1 MSNTDDSPDD
11 PAEESTNN
19 LINDAIKFFKDII
32 DKNGTQLSGG
42 KFTFPLDLDEQE
54 MIRFE
59 IFKEYKFDRREKGET
74 DTLATI
80 YLPIPQNLATT
91 YSADYVTEDLGF
103 LGMKA
108 AGAVSVAM
116 GGTDNSL
123 TDASN
128 WTNGVL
134 NMLAQAVES
143 GGAAVAVGGLIGSV
157 LGPAAGTLTAG
168 LSSGVGAQIGKGAM
182 FGAGIARNPH
192 QAQVFKNV
200 QFRTHTFQYKFAP
213 KSKEESDTLLTVSK
227 LLRAAMHPIY
237 FADNHFFE
245 YPLQFDI
252 DILDGHHAY
261 LFDIGPSVM
270 TNYSF
275 DPTPNGP
282 YFHYDRGFKI
292 PVAVNISMTFKELS
306 IVTQKEVSEYNY

>member
-80 YLPIPQNLATT
+80 
-91 YSADYVTEDLGF
+91 
-103 LGMKA
+103 
-108 AGAVSVAM
+108 
-116 GGTDNSL
+116 
-123 TDASN
+123 
-128 WTNGVL
+128 VL

-157 LGPAAGTLTAG
+157 LGPAAGTH
-168 LSSGVGAQIGKGAM
+168 K
-182 FGAGIARNPH
+182 
-192 QAQVFKNV
+192 
-200 QFRTHTFQYKFAP
+200 
-213 KSKEESDTLLTVSK
+213 
-227 LLRAAMHPIY
+227 
-237 FADNHFFE
+237 
-245 YPLQFDI
+245 
-252 DILDGHHAY
+252 
-261 LFDIGPSVM
+261 
-270 TNYSF
+270 
-275 DPTPNGP
+275 
-282 YFHYDRGFKI
+282 
-292 PVAVNISMTFKELS
+292 
-306 IVTQKEVSEYNY
+306 

>member
-1 MSNTDDSPDD
+1 
-11 PAEESTNN
+11 
-19 LINDAIKFFKDII
+19 
-32 DKNGTQLSGG
+32 
-42 KFTFPLDLDEQE
+42 
-54 MIRFE
+54 
-59 IFKEYKFDRREKGET
+59 
-74 DTLATI
+74 
-80 YLPIPQNLATT
+80 
-91 YSADYVTEDLGF
+91 
-103 LGMKA
+103 
-108 AGAVSVAM
+108 
-116 GGTDNSL
+116 
-123 TDASN
+123 
-128 WTNGVL
+128 
-134 NMLAQAVES
+134 
-143 GGAAVAVGGLIGSV
+143 
-157 LGPAAGTLTAG
+157 
-168 LSSGVGAQIGKGAM
+168 M

-213 KSKEESDTLLTVSK
+213 KSKEESDTLLTISK